1 MANHGLVTMSQDDIG
16 WTLMNVEVLESTA
29 QSIFLAL
36 SAGGIKEL
44 SLEAVRGLGEVMR
57 QRNLPLV
64 GAPDVN
70 TSLEA
75 LYFDG
80 EGNPL

>member
-1 MANHGLVTMSQDDIG
+1 MSRDDIE

-36 SAGGIKEL
+36 SAGGVKEL
-44 SLEAVRGLGEVMR
+44 SLEAVRGLGEVMA
-57 QRNLPLV
+57 QRNLPIF
-64 GAPDVN
+64 GAPNVN

-80 EGNPL
+80 NGDPL